1 MDQKFISKKV
11 LVSFGFRSVSSV
23 KVIASGLIHQTFLVV
38 NDRKKYIMQRLHPVL
53 ATPEIAADFLAVTT
67 FLHEQKFLAPECVL
81 SKTGDVLVNDG
92 KFVWRIQTFIAGN
105 TVHLL
110 KNVGMAKE
118 AGEMYARFHQTMSTM
133 PYEFQSKKVL
143 HDTEKIFET
152 FRETIERYRDT
163 ELIEPVVDDVT
174 FLLREMPKYFLPK
187 NLPLRVI
194 HGDPKISNILF
205 DRDNHA
211 KAIVDLDTCNRRPIL
226 VELGDAFRSWCGG
239 REDDPKNSFSLPLFK
254 AAWKGYSRAATF
266 LTKKEKQSVTKS
278 IGTITLELACRFLT
292 DYFADAYFGWD
303 SARYSSR
310 RAHNL
315 ARARGQIAEF
325 KDYLKKKEK
334 IEKIVQTLS

>member
-1 MDQKFISKKV
+1 MEQTFISKKI
-11 LVSFGFRSVSSV
+11 LLAFGFRSVTSV

-38 NDRKKYIMQRLHPVL
+38 NDRKKYIIQRLHPVL
-53 ATPEIAADFLAVTT
+53 STPEIAADFLAVTT
-67 FLHEQKFLAPECVL
+67 FLHEKNFLAPQCVL
-81 SKTGDVLVNDG
+81 SKTGDVLFDDG
-92 KFVWRIQTFIAGN
+92 KFVWRAQTFIAGN

-110 KNVGMAKE
+110 KNAGMAKE
-118 AGEMYARFHQTMSTM
+118 AGMMYARFHQTTSMT

-152 FRETIERYRDT
+152 FRETVERYRDT
-163 ELIEPVVDDVT
+163 ELIESVVDDVT

-187 NLPLRVI
+187 DLPLRVI

-205 DRDNHA
+205 SRDSHA
-211 KAIVDLDTCNRRPIL
+211 TAIVDLDTCNRRPIL

-254 AAWKGYSRAATF
+254 AAWKGYSSTATF
-266 LTKKEKQSVTKS
+266 LTRKEKQAVAKS
-278 IGTITLELACRFLT
+278 IGTITLELACRFMT

-303 SARYSSR
+303 SERYASR

-334 IEKIVQTLS
+334 IQKIVQTLP